1 MSACQWTIPKL
12 EQAIFL
18 LAQPARWGNKLQSR
32 WLDASALKQ
41 SGFEVAHRSAS
52 GQKAIVRFAVGHPH
66 THQHRHVATWKHT

>member
-32 WLDASALKQ
+32 WLDASALNVIYP
-41 SGFEVAHRSAS
+41 SGNDWLEEAIAYEQLEEVE
-52 GQKAIVRFAVGHPH
+52 VRGPA
-66 THQHRHVATWKHT
+66 A